1 MNYNNLCHV
10 EYLVRDLDRAQAF
23 YQGLFGWDFAA
34 FGDDMRVFGLQGTH
48 IGGLAKRETVN
59 AGDSPSLWFQVENL
73 DAMMSRAVALGGQIA
88 SERSE
93 VPSVGWSG
101 VVTDPD
107 GNAVGLVQYREEG
120 E

>member
-10 EYLVRDLDRAQAF
+10 EYFVRDLDRAQAF

-34 FGDDMRVFGLQGTH
+34 FGDNMRVFGLQGTH
-48 IGGLAKRETVN
+48 IGSLAKRETVN

-107 GNAVGLVQYREEG
+107 GNAVGLVQYREADE
-120 E
+120 